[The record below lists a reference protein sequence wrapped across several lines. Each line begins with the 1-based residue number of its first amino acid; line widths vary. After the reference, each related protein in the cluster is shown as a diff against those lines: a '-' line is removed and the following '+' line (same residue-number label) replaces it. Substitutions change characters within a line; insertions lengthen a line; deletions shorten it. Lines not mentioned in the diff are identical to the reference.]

1 MPDAVKISLK
11 IFAEALVLFLLVFVF
26 VFPMSIRG
34 DSMEDVFYDG
44 DRVLISRFMGV
55 AGLYDV
61 GDIVIFKEA
70 AGGSIKNMVKRVIAV
85 ENDVV
90 AVKDGR
96 VFVNDVMIEEEYI
109 NGYTAGNFEIV
120 VPKGKIFV
128 MGDNREKSFDSRQC
142 GSIDKHNVRAKV
154 IAKIYPLNEIKFI

>member
-1 MPDAVKISLK
+1 MSDAVKISLR

-26 VFPMSIRG
+26 IFPMSIRG
-34 DSMEDVFYDG
+34 DSMEDAFYDG
-44 DRVLISRFMGV
+44 DRVLISRFMGIT
-55 AGLYDV
+55 GLYDV

-70 AGGSIKNMVKRVIAV
+70 VGGNMKNMVKRVIAM

-90 AVKDGR
+90 AVRDGR
-96 VFVNDVMIEEEYI
+96 VFVNNVLVEEDYI

-128 MGDNREKSFDSRQC
+128 MGDNRERSFDSRQY
-142 GSIDKHNVRAKV
+142 GSVDKHDVRAKV
-154 IAKIYPLNEIKFI
+154 IAKIYPLNEISFI